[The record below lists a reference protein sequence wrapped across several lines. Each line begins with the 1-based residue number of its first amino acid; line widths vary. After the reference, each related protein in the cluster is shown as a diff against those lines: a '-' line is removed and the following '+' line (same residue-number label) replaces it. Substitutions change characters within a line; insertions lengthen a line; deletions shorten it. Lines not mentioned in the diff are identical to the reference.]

1 MAEQKVAKWYEREDG
16 VVMRIFDHKT
26 KARLDL
32 DPRFKSIAAPK
43 GKGKA
48 EAKGSEREDLGDDL
62 AAAQKAELEAE
73 QKIRDD
79 AAKANAEA
87 EDIKEAE
94 ESKKEISKDVPLTT
108 DKRTKKV

>member
-1 MAEQKVAKWYEREDG
+1 MAEKQTAKWYERKDG
-16 VVMRIFDHKT
+16 VQFRIFDEKT

-32 DPRFKSIAAPK
+32 DPDFKSIAAPK

-48 EAKGSEREDLGDDL
+48 EAAGSEREQLGDKL
-62 AAAQKAELEAE
+62 EEAE
-73 QKIRDD
+73 KVEVEVEDVIRED

-94 ESKKEISKDVPLTT
+94 EEKKGVSKNVALTT
-108 DKRTKKV
+108 DKRVKKG